1 MIGVIFSCDYY
12 LQIFLIYAKARKA
25 FRSFVREI
33 KKEMPHSKNAA
44 TPISKGEMKLKK
56 YYVSAFTDS
65 YIMPLFCDNL
75 MIHM

>member
-12 LQIFLIYAKARKA
+12 LQIFLIYAKAGKA

-33 KKEMPHSKNAA
+33 KKEPPHCKNAA
-44 TPISKGEMKLKK
+44 APISKKGEMKLKK

-65 YIMPLFCDNL
+65 
-75 MIHM
+75 